1 MADRVKPLK
10 IESPDSGG
18 VETDLFPTSVDKNED
33 YLDCA
38 GITIQDSLS
47 NDEAVKVYR
56 APSGDMMFRDLM
68 VPGLEHTLTELYLS
82 GSAVVVEVL
91 FINSLVLMINHMKH
105 KHPLVQVLIGAITA
119 WNQGG
124 WQNVLWNGD
133 TSGYIRLPDDQ
144 YVTTHESEDAF
155 WVEFASPQTG
165 MVIYF

>member
-10 IESPDSGG
+10 IESPDTGG

-38 GITIQDSLS
+38 GITVQDALS
-47 NDEAVKVYR
+47 DDEAVKIHR
-56 APSGDMMFRDLM
+56 SPAGDMLFRDLQ
-68 VPGLEHTLTELYLS
+68 VPGLEHTLTELLQ
-82 GSAVVVEVL
+82 GTNATVTEVP
-91 FINSLVLMINHMKH
+91 FNNSTLLVIAHNKH
-105 KHPLVQVLIGAITA
+105 LHPLVQVIVGAPAA

-124 WQNVLWNGD
+124 WQSVLWNGD

-144 YVTTHESEDAF
+144 YVTTHESEDVF